1 MFALA
6 FARKRGTPNKN
17 LASADHRQHI
27 AFEQMKLFFR
37 RIWTFARVYRT
48 RLFLGLACGI
58 LYGLSN
64 GALVM
69 AIKLVVNL
77 VFAGGAKVSLAD
89 ELAKGRLLRPFAAQL
104 KHWWPAIA
112 SPSSDFGKVLVI
124 SAIPAIMLLRCV
136 FGYLNVYLM
145 NWAAMR
151 AIADL
156 RTKLFG
162 HLQNL
167 SLDFFSR
174 SRTGE
179 LMSRITNDTQILYGI
194 IGGSLASMIKDPVT
208 VLVLVCFMMSQ
219 EPTLTLVALVVL
231 PVCLVPIN
239 IYNRKVRK
247 SARLIQAHMSELS
260 SLMHESFTGIRIV
273 KAYDLEK
280 TVLTQFEDTTRKFF
294 GQVMRVVRANEIPS
308 QLTEFLGGLGI
319 ALVLL
324 YVAVLTGHA
333 VGAEAPSAGDF
344 VAFIGSIVLMYQP
357 IKSLTRLYNQLHQAA
372 AASERVFE
380 YLETTSTVQEPLSPV
395 PLKAANADIR
405 FENIDFDYDA
415 KPFLRGI
422 NLTVKAGQ
430 LVALV
435 GSSGSGKTTL
445 TNLLLRFYDPQRGAV
460 RIGQTDIRQVAV
472 KDLRRQIALVAQ
484 DTILFNETIRG
495 NIALGRPGAT
505 TEEIETAA
513 RHAYAHEFIL
523 EKPLGYETIVG
534 EKGVALSGGQR
545 QRIAIA
551 RAILRN
557 APILVLDEA
566 TNSLDAESEHA
577 VQEALEQL
585 MQGRTTIC
593 IAHRL
598 STIQRADL
606 IVVLDHGRIVE
617 FGTHAELITAH
628 GIYCKLHELQ
638 FQFVPA

>member
-1 MFALA
+1 LDEPE
-6 FARKRGTPNKN
+6 RKAPNKN
-17 LASADHRQHI
+17 LASGKNRQHI
-27 AFEQMKLFFR
+27 AIEQMKLFFR

-58 LYGLSN
+58 LYGLTN
-64 GALVM
+64 GALM
-69 AIKLVVNL
+69 LAIKLVVNL
-77 VFAGGAKVSLAD
+77 VFAGGAKVSLAE
-89 ELAKGRLLRPFAAQL
+89 ELSKARLLHSFAEHLAFWL
-104 KHWWPAIA
+104 PEIN
-112 SPSSDFGKVLVI
+112 SPTSNFGKVLVI
-124 SAIPAIMLLRCV
+124 SAIPVIMLLRCV

-151 AIADL
+151 AVADL

-167 SLDFFSR
+167 SLDFFSQ

-208 VLVLVCFMMSQ
+208 VLVLVCFMVSQ

-260 SLMHESFTGIRIV
+260 SLMHESFTGIRII

-280 TVLTQFEDTTRKFF
+280 TVLRQFEDTTRKFF

-324 YVAVLTGHA
+324 YVALRTSYK
-333 VGAEAPSAGDF
+333 PSAGDF
-344 VAFIGSIVLMYQP
+344 AAFVLSIVVMYQP

-380 YLETTSTVQEPLSPV
+380 YLETTSTVQDPPAPA
-395 PLKAANADIR
+395 PLKAGNAEIR
-405 FENIDFDYDA
+405 FENIDFDYGA
-415 KPFLRGI
+415 KPVLRGI

-460 RIGQTDIRQVAV
+460 RIGQTDIRRVAV

-484 DTILFNETIRG
+484 DTILFNDTIRG

-505 TEEIETAA
+505 MEEIEAAA

-523 EKPLGYETIVG
+523 EKPLGYDTIVG
-534 EKGVALSGGQR
+534 EKGIALSGGQR

-551 RAILRN
+551 RAILRD

-577 VQEALEQL
+577 VQDALEEL

-617 FGTHAELITAH
+617 SGTHGELISAH
-628 GIYCKLHELQ
+628 GIYSKLHELQ
-638 FQFVPA
+638 FQFAPA